1 MSHLLGDSAAARR
14 QLGLD
19 LEDQRRL
26 SGIDLDD
33 EKSLSKLRK
42 KIKIPDDSNITGV
55 REFFRTFSNEDVDTV
70 WPKITPTKSGTQSNR
85 DIRQELDPDGIV
97 AKSFKTMK
105 WPDYVPQEAR
115 TVEAFNLWN
124 KGLYKTASNEIKA
137 LPNPTGRLFDTG
149 HSEFKGLNTSL
160 GLQDRTQNQTT
171 YSKYIV
177 EEGDTIESISKKTGV
192 SPKTMQE
199 SAKNSKTDRQLL
211 KNLKPGTTI
220 KLDKIGDAFGTIR
233 SDLAEIDAGG
243 ATRTLKEMKGVEHYL
258 ESFSSPEELS
268 KYMRTGDNYD
278 IEAKGKMFFDQ
289 EFADTA
295 EGARFKIEEQQNR
308 AKYNQSLV
316 QANPT
321 PPPVGKIK
329 TPKDAFFNVVRT
341 GANVAGQS
349 ANPFA
354 NVLGDIVGAV
364 MDTAVYIANP
374 KDKEA
379 LADLTLS
386 GSQAL
391 ISVGAG
397 LVALIP
403 IPGARP
409 GAYALMKVGDN
420 IGKVERIWNMTR
432 EGRQLSKQLKA
443 GNTPKLGKPKP
454 NILSIK
460 KAK

>member
-1 MSHLLGDSAAARR
+1 MSHLLRDSAAART

-19 LEDQRRL
+19 LEEQRKL
-26 SGIDLDD
+26 LGIDLDD

-42 KIKIPDDSNITGV
+42 KIKIPDGNNVTGV

-70 WPKITPTKSGTQSNR
+70 WPKFTSTKSGEQSNR
-85 DIRQELDPDGIV
+85 DIRQELDPDGVV

-115 TVEAFNLWN
+115 NVEAFNIWN
-124 KGLYKTASNEIKA
+124 KGKYKTASNEIKA

-171 YSKYIV
+171 YNKYIV
-177 EEGDTIESISKKTGV
+177 EEGDTIESISQKTGV
-192 SPKTMQE
+192 APKTMQE

-243 ATRTLKEMKGVEHYL
+243 DTRALKEMKAVEHYL
-258 ESFSSPEELS
+258 ESFSSPKELS

-278 IEAKGKMFFDQ
+278 IEAKGKIFFDQ

-308 AKYNQSLV
+308 AKYTQALV

-321 PPPVGKIK
+321 PPPIAKAK
-329 TPKDAFFNVVRT
+329 TPKDVFFNVART
-341 GANVAGQS
+341 GARAAGQS
-349 ANPFA
+349 HNPFI
-354 NVLGDIVGAV
+354 NILGDVVGAA

-379 LADLTLS
+379 
-386 GSQAL
+386 
-391 ISVGAG
+391 
-397 LVALIP
+397 
-403 IPGARP
+403 
-409 GAYALMKVGDN
+409 
-420 IGKVERIWNMTR
+420 
-432 EGRQLSKQLKA
+432 
-443 GNTPKLGKPKP
+443 
-454 NILSIK
+454 
-460 KAK
+460 